1 LTPDQRKPI
10 RRETVSIE
18 KRRQMT
24 LQGVAMQKTS
34 TVLKYPNNKALA
46 STGQLQVNAICLRIV
61 QERCQKDCLCIVQK
75 ERCYKDFTKC
85 ILRRDALS
93 PLLNLVMSYHHPF
106 PTSPGKLQVSFSSV
120 PFLYCFCAQR
130 RIREKTA
137 PQLSH
142 LLFRGQQQEG

>member
-1 LTPDQRKPI
+1 MIKKDLTPDQREPI

-61 QERCQKDCLCIVQK
+61 QK
-75 ERCYKDFTKC
+75 ERC
-85 ILRRDALS
+85 
-93 PLLNLVMSYHHPF
+93 
-106 PTSPGKLQVSFSSV
+106 
-120 PFLYCFCAQR
+120 
-130 RIREKTA
+130 
-137 PQLSH
+137 
-142 LLFRGQQQEG
+142 